1 MRCSVPDM
9 AKLQL
14 DLRENNERTW
24 NDFFC
29 QPDCVRERFL
39 PLVMFP
45 TGSVRHAR
53 CVMAPGPL
61 HPPAGFYGCLDQDSG
76 SDIYEPEHSAVLSLL
91 QVSYIFLLVYT
102 PHTLSIIS
110 LDKVIFCPEINV
122 FFLFSYLWWKVENDS
137 VFSSCNFKS
146 RHVKL

>member
-1 MRCSVPDM
+1 MGV
-9 AKLQL
+9 
-14 DLRENNERTW
+14 
-24 NDFFC
+24 FY

-53 CVMAPGPL
+53 CVMAPGLL

-91 QVSYIFLLVYT
+91 QVVMVLLNFGCFIFLLVYT

-110 LDKVIFCPEINV
+110 LDKVIFCP
-122 FFLFSYLWWKVENDS
+122 
-137 VFSSCNFKS
+137 
-146 RHVKL
+146 